1 MRQALGVAAFV
12 ALMMAVPAS
21 AEYADDRAEWGVA
34 VSVGADGGTPSL
46 LVKNGTSYHLI
57 VVDSS
62 GMITGAG
69 LGAMTFSDIRPGD
82 RVDYAVTTWG
92 GIDIADVLHVT
103 PRRQAELH
111 D

>member
-12 ALMMAVPAS
+12 ILTMAMPAS
-21 AEYADDRAEWGVA
+21 ANFVEERAEWGVA
-34 VSVGADGGTPSL
+34 VSVGADSGTPAL
-46 LVKNGTSYHLI
+46 LVRNGTGYHLL

-62 GMITGAG
+62 GTITGAG

-82 RVDYAVTTWG
+82 RVDYAVATWG
-92 GIDIADVLHVT
+92 GMDIADVLHVT
-103 PRRQAELH
+103 PRRQAELR